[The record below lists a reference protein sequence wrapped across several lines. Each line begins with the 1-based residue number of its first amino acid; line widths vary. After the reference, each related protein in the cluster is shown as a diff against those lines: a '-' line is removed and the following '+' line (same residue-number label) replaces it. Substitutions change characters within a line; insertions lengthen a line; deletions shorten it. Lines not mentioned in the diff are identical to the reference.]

1 MIDFWNFHDTW
12 YVAGENWFW
21 LLVAFAIGGVVG
33 WMTCEPRKG

>member
-12 YVAGENWFW
+12 YVASENWFW